1 MNTAKDQG
9 ASRRQAGSGR
19 IPLGECHGRTKI
31 QARHWERLAVVY
43 VRQSTPRQVQE
54 NVESTALQYQLAR
67 RAEDLGWRPDRVLV
81 IDDDLGQSAQT
92 ATHRLGFQRLLAEVG
107 LNHVGLVLGVEMSR
121 LARSYTDWYQLLELC
136 AVFGCLLADQDGVYD
151 PNDYNDRL
159 LLGLKGT
166 MSEAELHV
174 LRARM
179 DQGRRN
185 KAERGELFS
194 RLPAGY
200 VFLDSGAVALDP
212 DQQVQAVVRLVFDK
226 FSELGSARAVTRY
239 LRQRQIALP
248 LRPLNGPRCPPLEWR
263 AATPEAVYAMLTH
276 PMYAGAYVHGRRPV
290 DAQRKLSG
298 TSRRAQVAVPM
309 EEWQV
314 LLRDHLPAYISW
326 DQYLANRERLRQNA
340 SSWETQGAP
349 RQGAALLGGLL
360 YCGRCG
366 YRMQV
371 HYVDQR
377 HGYYRCSHSP
387 RCEDLGPCPSLPVPG
402 LDALVSRQVLRALEP
417 AALEVS
423 LQASEDLERERQR
436 LHQHWQQQVER
447 ARHQAERARRQYE
460 AVEPENRLVARHL
473 EGQWE
478 KALVHLRQQ
487 EEAYA
492 RFQQEL
498 PAALSRVDR
507 EAIRALAHD
516 LPQVWDAPSTAPAD
530 RQVVIRHLIDRVRAQ
545 VQGTSEDV
553 AVTIS
558 WKGGFVSQHQLLRSL
573 GSYRQLGDYDRLIQ
587 RLNDLRNAGERAL
600 GIATQLNA
608 EGFRPPRGEI
618 FTGASVRTLLSRQ
631 GLSRLRTALECPEG
645 CGPEDWWAGDL
656 ARELGVSV
664 NGVKGWIRRGWV
676 HGRRVRGRC
685 GYWVVWADAEELER
699 LRRLRDQRQTPYP
712 PELTTPKARPTG
724 TTKEGKRGLKE
735 RRKKAR

>member
-1 MNTAKDQG
+1 
-9 ASRRQAGSGR
+9 
-19 IPLGECHGRTKI
+19 
-31 QARHWERLAVVY
+31 
-43 VRQSTPRQVQE
+43 
-54 NVESTALQYQLAR
+54 
-67 RAEDLGWRPDRVLV
+67 
-81 IDDDLGQSAQT
+81 
-92 ATHRLGFQRLLAEVG
+92 
-107 LNHVGLVLGVEMSR
+107 
-121 LARSYTDWYQLLELC
+121 
-136 AVFGCLLADQDGVYD
+136 
-151 PNDYNDRL
+151 
-159 LLGLKGT
+159 

-185 KAERGELFS
+185 KAQRGELFS
-194 RLPAGY
+194 RLPVGY
-200 VFLDSGAVALDP
+200 VFLDPGTVALDP
-212 DQQVQAVVRLVFDK
+212 DQQVQAIVRLVFDK

-239 LRQRQIALP
+239 LRRQQIDLP
-248 LRPLNGPRCPPLEWR
+248 LRPLNGPKCPPLEWR
-263 AATPEAVYAMLTH
+263 APTPEAVYAMLTH

-290 DAQRKLSG
+290 DAQRKLTG

-360 YCGRCG
+360 YCGRCA
-366 YRMQV
+366 YRMQI
-371 HYVDQR
+371 HYLDPR
-377 HGYYRCSHSP
+377 CGIYRCSHSP
-387 RCEDLGPCPSLPVPG
+387 RSESSGPCPSLPMPG

-436 LHQHWQQQVER
+436 LHQHWQQQLER
-447 ARHQAERARRQYE
+447 ARYQAERARRQYE
-460 AVEPENRLVARHL
+460 AVEPENRLVARQL

-492 RFQQEL
+492 RFQQEI
-498 PAALSRVDR
+498 PAALSRADR
-507 EAIRALAHD
+507 EAIRALAQD
-516 LPQVWDAPSTAPAD
+516 LPQIWDAPTTGPAD

-553 AVTIS
+553 AVTIH
-558 WKGGFVSQHQLLRSL
+558 WKGGFVSQHQLLRPL
-573 GSYRQLGDYDRLIQ
+573 RSYRQLGDYERLIK
-587 RLNDLRNAGERAL
+587 RLKELRNAGERTL
-600 GIATQLNA
+600 GIAAQLNA
-608 EGFRPPRGEI
+608 EGFRMPKGGT
-618 FTGASVRTLLSRQ
+618 FTAQAVRTLLSRQ
-631 GLSRLRTALECPEG
+631 GLSRSRTALECPEG
-645 CGPEDWWAGDL
+645 CGPEEWWAGDL
-656 ARELGVSV
+656 ARELGVSG
-664 NGVKGWIRRGWV
+664 NAVKGWIRRGWV
-676 HGRRVRGRC
+676 HGHCVRGRC
-685 GYWVVWADAEELER
+685 GYWVVWADTEELER
-699 LRRLRDQRQTPYP
+699 LRRLRDHRQKPYP

-724 TTKEGKRGLKE
+724 TTKEGKKGLKK